1 MPAMLEA
8 CVSKPSRR
16 PQRLPSL
23 VAALALAGAVWPLL
37 PSCRAFVGIR
47 SPQART
53 RAPGIERREA
63 PTVVIDN
70 IRDLSELMPSKQM
83 TGSAFWDSVERQG
96 LQQVL
101 AGNSGIVQV
110 LNFLPGVLASQTLS
124 RLEALSE
131 SEWRAENH
139 KGTIVDEAL
148 QSLAAMLVPERSKMV
163 EYSYDTYKG
172 DAIRGATGLIESL
185 VGDSVIRLQAA
196 RYQRSNHIKKHG
208 DSGTTVAS
216 MFTQTPLG
224 QHIPP
229 GTKMKRKFAVI
240 LYLTRD
246 WKESYGGC
254 LVDHGCEGHA
264 RTIVPQFNSAIIFE
278 VPRDHEVTK
287 MVEGSPSRYTVFGWF
302 HEVGLP

>member
-1 MPAMLEA
+1 MPFKGQSSA
-8 CVSKPSRR
+8 
-16 PQRLPSL
+16 PQRLPFL
-23 VAALALAGAVWPLL
+23 LAALALAGVACLLL
-37 PSCRAFVGIR
+37 PSSYVFVGVCKAQ
-47 SPQART
+47 PRT
-53 RAPGIERREA
+53 RAVGIERREA
-63 PTVVIDN
+63 PMVVIND
-70 IRDLSELMPSKQM
+70 IRGLPKQMRSKQM
-83 TGSAFWDSVERQG
+83 MGASFWDSVERTG

-101 AGNSGIVQV
+101 DDNSGIVQV
-110 LNFLPGVLASQTLS
+110 LNFLPGVLASHTLT

-131 SEWRAENH
+131 NEWRSESH
-139 KGTIVDEAL
+139 KGSIVDEAL
-148 QSLAAMLVPERSKMV
+148 QSIATMLVPERSKMV
-163 EYSYDTYKG
+163 EYSDATYKG
-172 DAIRGATGLIESL
+172 DAIRGASGLIESL

-196 RYQRSNHIKKHG
+196 RYQSSNHIKKHG

-224 QHIPP
+224 QHILP

-254 LVDHGCEGHA
+254 LVDHGCERRA
-264 RTIVPQFNSAIIFE
+264 RTIVPQFNSAIIFK

-302 HEVGLP
+302 HEVGLA